1 MSLFRKILEF
11 FGFEQ
16 TLGAVITR
24 WRIKRKIPITPEP
37 ITPPVQDKPI
47 EYVINDP
54 STPSLVKS
62 VMPPVYDNNPAI
74 IVKGYKGGGFERRS
88 IEGQAANCFVTVVNT
103 IKMVNERSEIHLPKW
118 AGTSTLNVIPRAGS
132 DLNAYYDRRNL
143 KFFYVSENKFEFFTA
158 DSSDIVAHELGH
170 AIMDTYRPDTWSV
183 MSLEVASI
191 HEAFADFIAMMH
203 ILNYD
208 EAIDLIVSQT
218 EGDLRKNNVMSKLAE
233 DFGELIFK
241 KTGSEGGR
249 YVDALRHAINDFKYI
264 SPSSLPKEAPNNQLA
279 AECHSFGRIFLGALY
294 DMIVL
299 VYEDKKMSGL
309 SPSDS
314 LKQARDIVLRY
325 VLKSLQ
331 NAPLNTRFY
340 ESMAKTIL
348 WADVILGNRKYHDQI
363 RQIFFN
369 RNILSAE
376 LSCLSFPK
384 CENKEK
390 IMKVQ
395 GSLNIKLSEVLLK
408 SQSISNPLYNV
419 EIEIPTEEVYLYDL
433 DNNFYDKSCATYEE
447 CLNAAVEMVDHLH
460 NTNSVSDNP
469 DSLFS
474 VIDGKLVRN
483 YFS

>member
-1 MSLFRKILEF
+1 MSLFSKILEF
-11 FGFEQ
+11 FGFEK

-24 WRIKRKIPITPEP
+24 WRIKRRIPSVPEP
-37 ITPPVQDKPI
+37 IVPIVQDKPI
-47 EYVINDP
+47 EYMINDP

-62 VMPPVYDNNPAI
+62 LIPPTYDNNPPI
-74 IVKGYKGGGFERRS
+74 VVKGYKGGGFERKTV
-88 IEGQAANCFVTVVNT
+88 EGQAANCFVTVVNT
-103 IKMVNERSEIHLPKW
+103 IKMVNEISEIRLPKW
-118 AGTSTLNVIPRAGS
+118 AGTSTLNVIPRAGN

-143 KFFYVSENKFEFFTA
+143 KFFYVSDKKFEFFTC

-183 MSLEVASI
+183 MSLEVASF

-208 EAIDLIVSQT
+208 ESINHIVNQT
-218 EGDLRKNNVMSKLAE
+218 NGDLRQKNVMSKLAE
-233 DFGELIFK
+233 DFGELVFK
-241 KTGSEGGR
+241 MTGPEGGR
-249 YVDALRHAINDFKYI
+249 YVDALRHAINDFKYVT
-264 SPSSLPKEAPNNQLA
+264 PGSLPEEAPNSQLA

-294 DMIVL
+294 DVIVL

-309 SPSDS
+309 SPFDS

-325 VLKSLQ
+325 VLKALQ

-348 WADVILGNRKYHDQI
+348 WADVVLGNRKYHDQI

-369 RNILSAE
+369 RNILSVE
-376 LSCLSFPK
+376 LNCLSFPV
-384 CENKEK
+384 CENEEK
-390 IMKVQ
+390 IVKIK
-395 GSLNIKLSEVLLK
+395 GFLNIKLSEVLLK
-408 SQSISNPLYNV
+408 SQSTSNPLYDV

-433 DNNFYDKSCATYEE
+433 DNNFYDKSYATYEE
-447 CLNAAVEMVDHLH
+447 CLNGAVEMVDHLH
-460 NTNSVSDNP
+460 NTNSVSDNT